1 MLEDSRNDA
10 AAKETKR
17 NAARHKEYYDRLV
30 RYAKLGPADRVIVRN
45 LGIRGKQKL
54 ADMWEHSLY
63 LVKRQS
69 MQGIPVS
76 GVYKETSQNPK
87 IRLLHRNMFLHLL
100 GLSCHEVCETEEVG
114 ATSRNTEKAP
124 LLSTSDSS
132 TDDSLSSDN
141 ASGTEE
147 PTDEADAMSRRR
159 RPEQVAIYPR
169 RFSTQDLQINDA
181 GKIVPRLGNRARRP
195 PERFQAG
202 QALFE
207 NTHLQCQSI
216 R

>member
-17 NAARHKEYYDRLV
+17 NAARRKEYYDRLV

-45 LGIRGKQKL
+45 VGIRGKQKL
-54 ADMWEHSLY
+54 ADWEHSPY
-63 LVKRQS
+63 LVKCQS
-69 MQGIPVS
+69 MEGIPVF

-100 GLSCHEVCETEEVG
+100 GLPCHEVCETEEVG
-114 ATSRNTEKAP
+114 ATFRNTEKAP

-147 PTDEADAMSRRR
+147 PTDEADVMSRRR

-181 GKIVPRLGNRARRP
+181 GKQVPHLGNRARRP

-202 QALFE
+202 QALFK